1 MRRMIMPTRPGLS
14 TLLVR
19 RLPVA
24 RHLRARLLCGLLTL
38 GGTALTGCGG
48 HLEFDLGQAILEQ
61 RVTGNAAGGTLTMLF
76 PSPVAFGLKV
86 DQEAKARNAQGPITT
101 VSLTGMQ
108 FQVTDTATPPGGSS
122 SFDFVSSATVNIES
136 TRANSSLPKAPVA
149 NLTAPGRTIFAVP
162 STIPSVNLLP
172 YITEGAHFTAS
183 ATGTLPSH
191 DITFI
196 GSFVVH
202 VKTL

>member
-1 MRRMIMPTRPGLS
+1 MIMPTRPGLS

-48 HLEFDLGQAILEQ
+48 HLEFDLSQAILEQ

-136 TRANSSLPKAPVA
+136 TRANSSLPKAPGG
-149 NLTAPGRTIFAVP
+149 L
-162 STIPSVNLLP
+162 VNWPLR
-172 YITEGAHFTAS
+172 AS
-183 ATGTLPSH
+183 AAAVASTC
-191 DITFI
+191 
-196 GSFVVH
+196 
-202 VKTL
+202 